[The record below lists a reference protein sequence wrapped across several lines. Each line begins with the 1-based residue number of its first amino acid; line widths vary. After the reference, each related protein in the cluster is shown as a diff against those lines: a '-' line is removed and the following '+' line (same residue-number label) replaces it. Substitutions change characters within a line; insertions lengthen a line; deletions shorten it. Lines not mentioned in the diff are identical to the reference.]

1 MPVMMP
7 GITRLGFGAEI
18 LIDRD
23 AEPGRLI
30 DRHQHEHRQD
40 RQAREFETRPAF
52 LETDQGAREKRR
64 SEPDGDIDYILG
76 HARGFREATEPQNRL
91 GAD

>member
-1 MPVMMP
+1 MMP
-7 GITRLGFGAEI
+7 WITRLGLALKFFSTGM
-18 LIDRD
+18 
-23 AEPGRLI
+23 PS
-30 DRHQHEHRQD
+30 HQ
-40 RQAREFETRPAF
+40 A
-52 LETDQGAREKRR
+52 AREKRR